1 MIATSSQAWLLQ
13 GGPTG
18 DRELVRAWALK
29 AARPGLLPQLCCVLL
44 YSLTKHKST
53 CEPQFLL
60 LANESCREDVSEVP
74 RPVPGTCEAST
85 LGTPSAWTG
94 SSALARGRGR
104 PDEQS
109 TELSLA
115 NNSWLAQ
122 EYQVVCQQL
131 WPGKLRAEAAGRPQ
145 VGLLLPK
152 GLALRAPLSTGQEGS
167 S

>member
-18 DRELVRAWALK
+18 DRELVRAWALR
-29 AARPGLLPQLCCVLL
+29 AARPGLLPQLCCVRV

-60 LANESCREDVSEVP
+60 LAKESCREDVSEVP
-74 RPVPGTCEAST
+74 RPVPGTCEASA
-85 LGTPSAWTG
+85 LGTPSVRTG

-109 TELSLA
+109 SHWQITLGSPSNTRWYA
-115 NNSWLAQ
+115 SSSGQGNS
-122 EYQVVCQQL
+122 
-131 WPGKLRAEAAGRPQ
+131 
-145 VGLLLPK
+145 
-152 GLALRAPLSTGQEGS
+152 GQELQGDDKWACCCPRA
-167 S
+167 